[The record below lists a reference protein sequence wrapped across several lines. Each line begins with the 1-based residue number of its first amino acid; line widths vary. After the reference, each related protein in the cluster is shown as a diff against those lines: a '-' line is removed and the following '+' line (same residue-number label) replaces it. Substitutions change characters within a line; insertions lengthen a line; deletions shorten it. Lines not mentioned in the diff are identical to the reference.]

1 MIGLFVG
8 SYIIGYAGDK
18 FGRKKTMMIS
28 LLFLIIGGSLAG
40 IMPYYSLYV
49 VYDLKTFNILDKNT
63 IIFQLLCDC
72 CNCRVWHVCAALPD
86 HRGASANREEDVDI
100 NDDKLPFCDR

>member
-1 MIGLFVG
+1 MVYMIGLFVG

-49 VYDLKTFNILDKNT
+49 V
-63 IIFQLLCDC
+63 
-72 CNCRVWHVCAALPD
+72 
-86 HRGASANREEDVDI
+86 
-100 NDDKLPFCDR
+100 